1 MIDIEFRDES
11 IYLSTD
17 NREEILELIQFLV
30 KMYARLEQRGQYQVT
45 VYELRE
51 GGEILK

>member
-1 MIDIEFRDES
+1 MVTIELKDES

-30 KMYARLEQRGQYQVT
+30 KMYARLEQREQYQVT
-45 VYELRE
+45 IYEFRE
-51 GGEILK
+51 KKE